1 VRVNLEQAKIDFV
14 LAEPKQPQA
23 MGEKEPRKK
32 PRDIDKKMKKHET
45 YK

>member
-1 VRVNLEQAKIDFV
+1 
-14 LAEPKQPQA
+14 

-32 PRDIDKKMKKHET
+32 PRDIDKKMKKHEK